1 MKKNVLIIPF
11 CLIIL
16 LFFSACSEET
26 FQEDVSTENVSI
38 NNVQADEVSD
48 TKCSTTIKSNKLK
61 EVNPE
66 YLRMS
71 QLMENHA
78 KSYVENLNR
87 RASLGQKNVENAI
100 EIPVVVHNL
109 WFQQRH
115 KFSRRAIEDQI
126 NVLTLD
132 FNLQNPEV
140 NNVPREFQHLKGN
153 VNIRFRLAQVIYKKV
168 NTRKQWRA
176 FYWDGDLMKRPASG
190 GSATVDPYRNL
201 NIWVG
206 NQDGGYAYFPGVS
219 RDIDGI
225 VLGHREFGVNNKNV
239 GRVATHEVGHYLG
252 LHHVWGPE
260 RSSNKKKS
268 CDQDDGISDTP
279 LTIGTPFDQCVLSR
293 STCGSKDMT
302 MNFMDYTRGD
312 CVSIFTLE
320 QKSRMRSH
328 FVPGGFRSQ
337 MAN

>member
-1 MKKNVLIIPF
+1 
-11 CLIIL
+11 
-16 LFFSACSEET
+16 
-26 FQEDVSTENVSI
+26 
-38 NNVQADEVSD
+38 
-48 TKCSTTIKSNKLK
+48 
-61 EVNPE
+61 
-66 YLRMS
+66 MS
-71 QLMENHA
+71 QLMETHA
-78 KSYVENLNR
+78 KAYVQDLKRKE
-87 RASLGQKNVENAI
+87 SIGQKVAENVI

-109 WFQQRH
+109 WFQKRH

-132 FNLQNPEV
+132 FNLQNPGV
-140 NNVPREFQHLKGN
+140 NQIPAGFQHLKAN
-153 VNIRFRLAQVIYKKV
+153 VKIRFRLARVITKKV
-168 NTRKQWRA
+168 TKRQWKA
-176 FYWDGDLMKRPASG
+176 FYRDGDLMKKAARG
-190 GSATVDPYRNL
+190 GSTTVDPIRNL

-225 VLGHREFGVNNKNV
+225 VLGHKEFGLNNKNV
-239 GRVATHEVGHYLG
+239 GRVATHEVGHYIG
-252 LHHVWGPE
+252 LEHVWGPN
-260 RSSNKKKS
+260 RSSNNPKN

-279 LTIGTPFDQCVLSR
+279 PTIGTPFDRCITSR
-293 STCGSKDMT
+293 NTCGSNDMT

-328 FVPGGFRSQ
+328 FAPGGFRAA